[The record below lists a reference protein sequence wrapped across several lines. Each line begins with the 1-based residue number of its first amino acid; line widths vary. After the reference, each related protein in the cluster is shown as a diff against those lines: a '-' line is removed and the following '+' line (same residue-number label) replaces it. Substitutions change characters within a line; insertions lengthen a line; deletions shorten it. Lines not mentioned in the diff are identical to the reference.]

1 MESFPPVVIVAEAD
15 DVARAAVVA
24 AAEAHSVAIT
34 VEKEAIAVVHYAG
47 IAREKFEGA
56 VDSVKNSNFVYAN
69 DSDEA
74 LVIFL
79 DSVYFLEINLR

>member
-1 MESFPPVVIVAEAD
+1 MQALLA
-15 DVARAAVVA
+15 
-24 AAEAHSVAIT
+24 
-34 VEKEAIAVVHYAG
+34 K
-47 IAREKFEGA
+47 KFEGV

-69 DSDEA
+69 VSDQA